1 MPRHRAFFGSSVR
14 PPELDAHRREV
25 PVKRPDEHPK
35 LVGHNCGDGVH
46 DSDAQVRKPV
56 RPGRATNPRD
66 RQERIRAPYRP
77 GQPSSAGKIAVVL
90 DACVPH
96 SAALSGGCNP
106 QLSRSRSKTSPC
118 QIFFQRRVHDGRDR
132 RGSLL
137 PANVRVQTEPDLV
150 ADGDRCPPH
159 AHRIAPV
166 SPFRDPMANAKTG
179 RSSSGV
185 GIRNPERA
193 VRTQIRTEQAEAW
206 RSRVSFGPRLYR
218 AQAACRVLDSSSAV
232 CSGVSR
238 IR

>member
-1 MPRHRAFFGSSVR
+1 MPRRRASFGSCAR

-35 LVGHNCGDGVH
+35 LVGHNRGDGVH
-46 DSDAQVRKPV
+46 DRDAQVRKPV
-56 RPGRATNPRD
+56 RPGRATDPRD
-66 RQERIRAPYRP
+66 RQERMRAPYRP
-77 GQPSSAGKIAVVL
+77 GKPSSAGEIAIML
-90 DACVPH
+90 DARVPH

-166 SPFRDPMANAKTG
+166 SPFGDPMANAKTALPHSAARRNKTPTRFVETNPTKEPSKWPSG
-179 RSSSGV
+179 RSFRVADHPTTGQEEEAKHYGV
-185 GIRNPERA
+185 NRG
-193 VRTQIRTEQAEAW
+193 
-206 RSRVSFGPRLYR
+206 
-218 AQAACRVLDSSSAV
+218 
-232 CSGVSR
+232 
-238 IR
+238 